1 MRRIQV
7 VTALALFLLMA
18 SSGVA
23 WATTVLR
30 FTTDELADRA
40 DVVLHGQCVA
50 ARTRETRDGVVT
62 DYDVR
67 VIESLKGGVGAAFSF
82 TTYGGVTEARGTF
95 IPGAPTITQDEELL
109 LFLDA
114 PNKAGCRLVIGMAQG
129 KFTVKQDEGSG
140 RKVASR
146 NLEGLQF
153 LDPATGEAAE
163 AKPEQAVPLDDLLA
177 RIRARVAEQAER
189 KGR

>member
-7 VTALALFLLMA
+7 VAALASLLLVA
-18 SSGVA
+18 SAGVA

-30 FTTDELADRA
+30 FTTDELTDRA
-40 DVVLHGQCVA
+40 DVVVHGQCVA
-50 ARTRETRDGVVT
+50 ARTRDTRDGVVT

-67 VIESLKGGVGAAFSF
+67 VSESLKGGAGAAFSF
-82 TTYGGVTEARGTF
+82 TTYGGVTETRGTF
-95 IPGAPTITQDEELL
+95 IPGAPTITQDEELV

-114 PNKAGCRLVIGMAQG
+114 PNKAGCRMFIGMAQG
-129 KFTVKQDEGSG
+129 KFTVKEDEASG

-146 NLEGLQF
+146 NLEGLSF
-153 LDPATGEAAE
+153 LDPATGEAVE
-163 AKPEQAVPLDDLLA
+163 AKPEQAVRLDDLLA
-177 RIRARVAEQAER
+177 RIRARVAE

>member
-7 VTALALFLLMA
+7 VAALASFLLMA
-18 SSGVA
+18 SAGVA
-23 WATTVLR
+23 FATTVLR

-50 ARTRETRDGVVT
+50 ARTRDTRDGVVT

-67 VIESLKGGVGAAFSF
+67 VIESLKGGAGAAFSF
-82 TTYGGVTEARGTF
+82 TTYGGVTETRGTF

-129 KFTVKQDEGSG
+129 KFTVKTTEDG
-140 RKVASR
+140 RKLASR
-146 NLEGLQF
+146 NLEGLSF

-177 RIRARVAEQAER
+177 RLRARIAER
-189 KGR
+189 AAGGGR